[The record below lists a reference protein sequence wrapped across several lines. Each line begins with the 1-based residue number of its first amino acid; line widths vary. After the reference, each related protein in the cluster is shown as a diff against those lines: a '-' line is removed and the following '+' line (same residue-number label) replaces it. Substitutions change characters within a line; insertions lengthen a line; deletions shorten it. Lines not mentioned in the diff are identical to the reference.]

1 MAGGGRGGREGGK
14 GGEGGRAAATRAGV
28 LFWFLKESVGVGVG
42 VFGRVDQPCTR
53 GAAQV
58 RPGGWGVGGAGPR
71 PFLKASVCAVN
82 KTIDLNWAR

>member
-1 MAGGGRGGREGGK
+1 MGWEGGN

-58 RPGGWGVGGAGPR
+58 RPGGVGGGGRRAA
-71 PFLKASVCAVN
+71 PFSKGFSMCSQ
-82 KTIDLNWAR
+82 